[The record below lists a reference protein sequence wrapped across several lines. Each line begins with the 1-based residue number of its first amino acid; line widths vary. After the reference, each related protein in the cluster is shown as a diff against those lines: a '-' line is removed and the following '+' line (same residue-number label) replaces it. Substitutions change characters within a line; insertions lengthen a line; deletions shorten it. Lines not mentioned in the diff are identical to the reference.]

1 MFIFL
6 EYKCWK
12 HAVEGRLRKIRFKIQ
27 VYLLIYYPSKDI
39 IILVTNLCYF
49 LGSIYINFHHF
60 CRYHSRLF
68 VVLFTRPTIEPV
80 PGAFATLTTEAKEAS
95 AAFMQLKTMVRR
107 ITEEQMTAE
116 TSKILQKLYSLDLRV
131 AKGITVPFMI
141 CYRVS
146 IFLFF
151 DLKDLNRFRGCK
163 K

>member
-1 MFIFL
+1 M
-6 EYKCWK
+6 
-12 HAVEGRLRKIRFKIQ
+12 
-27 VYLLIYYPSKDI
+27 
-39 IILVTNLCYF
+39 
-49 LGSIYINFHHF
+49 
-60 CRYHSRLF
+60 
-68 VVLFTRPTIEPV
+68 VLFTRPATDPV

-146 IFLFF
+146 IFLF
-151 DLKDLNRFRGCK
+151 
-163 K
+163 